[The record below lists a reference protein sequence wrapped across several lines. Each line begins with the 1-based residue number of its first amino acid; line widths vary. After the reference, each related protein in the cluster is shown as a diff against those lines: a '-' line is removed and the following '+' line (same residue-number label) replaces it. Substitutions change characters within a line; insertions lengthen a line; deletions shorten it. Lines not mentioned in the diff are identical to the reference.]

1 MTRSREE
8 LRATLDE
15 KRRSLERA
23 RDVLEAGDY
32 PPENGHSVHYS
43 VGGRYYS
50 VGAFHLALGEL
61 AAAREAF
68 ADAARHYL
76 QSAVESRPYRH
87 EPPTDKW
94 RNEPIRLVRGL
105 YCALVADDPD
115 LREECAREAVALDDE
130 YLEENPA
137 QLFYRAKAVGAV
149 ALDDDRQGEFV
160 SEFETA
166 VDPDFVPEDLA
177 IARACRGI
185 LDGDGAEV
193 VAGVEDLLDHH
204 RDRID
209 GEPDTK
215 SEVVSLPATALVL
228 LARDR
233 GLDVWVDSGF
243 VPDVLRE

>member
-1 MTRSREE
+1 MAPSNEWLREKIDRK
-8 LRATLDE
+8 RAEVGPALDD
-15 KRRSLERA
+15 LESGA
-23 RDVLEAGDY
+23 V
-32 PPENGHSVHYS
+32 PESNRYHLHYN
-43 VGGRYYS
+43 VAIRYHAI
-50 VGAFHLALGEL
+50 GAFRLLVDEPDAG
-61 AAAREAF
+61 RTAF

-105 YCALVADDPD
+105 YCALVADDPE
-115 LREECAREAVALDDE
+115 LREECASEAVALDDE

-149 ALDDDRQGEFV
+149 ALDDDRQGKFV

-193 VAGVEDLLDHH
+193 AAGVEDLLDHH
-204 RDRID
+204 RDRIE

-243 VPDVLRE
+243 VPAVLRE